1 MEGLMRHWKLLAF
14 KYKRETTKIHEQL
27 AEILVKMNPE
37 EIRNQQIVTG
47 TFNGLMVSS
56 RHDTMVP
63 EFSIELSRMN
73 FI

>member
-37 EIRNQQIVTG
+37 EIKNQQIVTG
-47 TFNGLMVSS
+47 TFNRSHGLK
-56 RHDTMVP
+56 P
-63 EFSIELSRMN
+63 P
-73 FI
+73 

>member
-47 TFNGLMVSS
+47 LSNGLMVSS
-56 RHDTMVP
+56 RHDTMVS
-63 EFSIELSRMN
+63 EFNYR
-73 FI
+73 

>member
-37 EIRNQQIVTG
+37 EIKNQQIVTG
-47 TFNGLMVSS
+47 TFNGPHGLKPS
-56 RHDTMVP
+56 
-63 EFSIELSRMN
+63 
-73 FI
+73 

>member
-47 TFNGLMVSS
+47 TSNGLMVSS
-56 RHDTMVP
+56 RHDTMVS
-63 EFSIELSRMN
+63 EFKY
-73 FI
+73 